1 MINRDTCDFIEDNF
15 ERNTVSYKEFDG
27 KEWPDEDL
35 QLGSGQHTS
44 GHALGI
50 LLLDDFFWPF
60 MPGDVANATTF
71 DFPVLHKVVDG
82 SNLAKAKG
90 NDSETARLL
99 IAAALDVQSQGVRAI
114 VGGCGFFGNF
124 QSRLAEVL
132 DIPVFLSS
140 LMQVPMV
147 FQAIKPD
154 AEIAV
159 FSDIGSLTD
168 ELFSACGVHQLDRI
182 TRVHSTGLP
191 ETQKQFATGNLNPA
205 VYVEQLVELAKDH
218 IAKNPKVAAIVA
230 EYTEFP
236 TFAHAV
242 QEAIG
247 MPVFDT
253 TTLAH
258 WVYDS
263 VVRKPFPGR
272 F

>member
-1 MINRDTCDFIEDNF
+1 MNHRKTAVN
-15 ERNTVSYKEFDG
+15 YKVFQG
-27 KEWPDEDL
+27 REWPNEDL
-35 QLGSGQHTS
+35 ILRPGQHTS

-82 SNLAKAKG
+82 SNLAKTKG
-90 NDSETARLL
+90 NDSETGRLL
-99 IAAALDVQSQGVRAI
+99 VKAALEVQSQGVRAI

-124 QSRLAEVL
+124 QGRLSEAL

-147 FQAIKPD
+147 LQAIKPD
-154 AEIAV
+154 SKIAV
-159 FSDIGSLTD
+159 FSDITSLTD
-168 ELFSACGVHQLDRI
+168 ELFMACGVNQLDRI
-182 TRVHSTGLP
+182 TKVHSTGLP
-191 ETQKQFATGNLNPA
+191 ETQKQFASGRLNPA
-205 VYVEQLVELAKDH
+205 IYVKQLVELAIDH
-218 IAKNPKVAAIVA
+218 ISQNPDVAAIVA

-242 QEAIG
+242 QEAVG
-247 MPVFDT
+247 VPVFDT

-263 VVRKPFPGR
+263 VVRKPFAGR